1 MNYSELF
8 NYHYESDLKL
18 SIDNELTLKCWTK
31 KLI

>member
-18 SIDNELTLKCWTK
+18 SIDNELTPKSGQK
-31 KLI
+31 N